1 MFKILEF
8 RNIYLLPVLAVS
20 VFYIIPSVLGVFFGE
35 REQAPVLLF
44 LSILSILSYLIFYVM
59 FSGVWFSRLLRT
71 VPKLPMSWRAFN
83 LTILTVYFAVIIYA
97 SLTAPGIALFAAF
110 QGVGLAELSGLR
122 EEFLR
127 TREGAERALTYIYAI
142 GVTSLVPLV
151 IAQMFV
157 DKSRRRFWVLF
168 AFLFTL
174 LLTLEKGRALVAVI
188 PLIILFVNAGKKSK
202 AYLSVFY
209 LVAVIATVSLVAR
222 GALSSGDATTAV
234 EDNPMASVPVEYNL
248 FPDETSQFYYLIN
261 RVMYIPYLTAIDW
274 LRYKDEILAGES
286 VSGRSIGVIA
296 LLMGEPKINLEQEV
310 FAFEWGQNETG
321 TGSANTVFYVD
332 AFLNFGYFG
341 VILYS
346 AILALFVRICIRS
359 ENAALCACLGISIC
373 TLTLNALPA
382 VLFSG
387 GLAFLVFI
395 ALFFRAKK
403 PVARPA

>member
-1 MFKILEF
+1 M
-8 RNIYLLPVLAVS
+8 YLLPVLAMAI
-20 VFYIIPSVLGVFFGE
+20 FYILPSLLGVFFGE
-35 REQAPVLLF
+35 RDQAPVLLF
-44 LSILSILSYLIFYVM
+44 LSVLSILSYLLFYIL
-59 FSGVWFSRLLRT
+59 FSGYWFSRLLNT
-71 VPKLPMSWRAFN
+71 IPKLPMSWRVFN
-83 LTILTVYFAVIIYA
+83 LTILGIYFAVILYA

-110 QGVGLAELSGLR
+110 KGVGLAELSGLR

-127 TREGAERALTYIYAI
+127 TREGSERILTYIYAI

-151 IAQMFV
+151 ITQMFV
-157 DKSRRRFWVLF
+157 DKARRRFWVLF
-168 AFLFTL
+168 AFIFTL
-174 LLTLEKGRALVAVI
+174 LLTLEKGRALVAMI
-188 PLIILFVNAGKKSK
+188 PLIILFVNVGKKNK

-209 LVAVIATVSLVAR
+209 LVIVIATVSVLAR
-222 GALSSGDATTAV
+222 GALTSADAAPA
-234 EDNPMASVPVEYNL
+234 EESPMASVPVEYNL
-248 FPDETSQFYYLIN
+248 FPEETSQFYYLIN

-274 LRYKDEILAGES
+274 LRYKDEVLSGES
-286 VSGRSIGVIA
+286 VSGRSIGLIA
-296 LLMGEPKINLEQEV
+296 FLMGEPKINLEQEV

-359 ENAALCACLGISIC
+359 GNTALCACLGISIC

-395 ALFFRAKK
+395 ALFFKGK
-403 PVARPA
+403 RPAYLA